1 MLPVPR
7 RAGDNTDLP
16 SDSNVSKMV
25 RANIAFTKH
34 IFKRMF
40 NELSNGMQVDRLW
53 TVVILFKVCGIIGI
67 SKIELN
73 KIKKMSKPFK
83 TC

>member
-7 RAGDNTDLP
+7 RAGDNADLP

-53 TVVILFKVCGIIGI
+53 TVVLKLFMSKVCGIIGI

-73 KIKKMSKPFK
+73 KIRKM
-83 TC
+83 